1 MPHGSDC
8 SSFIPDT
15 KRGYW
20 VNPNDFIYAGL
31 GLAFRLDMFS
41 LPWFY
46 LLEKNIIIVLIVYL
60 IGLFIYI
67 IPFIVIQSYLG
78 QFSSSGFISAFR
90 ITPLFKGIGYITLA
104 LNLGALSFYSNYA
117 VIPLV
122 YVFGSLQPTLPWSC
136 EGYRKWNIEE
146 EITICTLPDKN
157 NTMVSDPDD
166 YIYLNIQIPSV
177 LYFKSL
183 FNDINVLSYKD
194 VEFSVSWQLIV
205 CAILVWTVV
214 IIFFYKFFNT
224 KKFSQI
230 IRYTV
235 WTLLGLL
242 LILLIRLSF
251 LPGSGKVFKR
261 HITLV
266 WDDII
271 EIALSIPVYGITAFG
286 PGWGM
291 FITLSSFNK
300 FKTNVMK
307 QSWIIALGQLGIVVG
322 LDVMVKFIW
331 QYYREEAVYYY
342 PSDEEKV
349 WFLHLT
355 SGSAISHMAWA
366 NLWSI
371 LLYLMLFLSGML
383 LIIMQL
389 YTILTTIFDEFAN
402 LREHKVKV
410 CMGLIAATVV
420 ISLYFTSNHGLVYF
434 VTLLTDVY
442 VSQTAINL
450 LLILVVLWV
459 YGRERFQRDIEFMIN
474 KRFSTWK
481 IYVLRFVV
489 PLGILLALFYGFIL
503 ANYFHESTHY
513 LMTVL
518 AFIYIIIPWLLI
530 PVYGFYC
537 ICQKG
542 NGSCKPRLQHCCKPH
557 DWHPVEQ
564 EERQRYEDELENIN
578 RNYQLNEINDA
589 NVMAT

>member
-1 MPHGSDC
+1 MPYESDC

-46 LLEKNIIIVLIVYL
+46 VLNKNVITFLIVYL

-90 ITPLFKGIGYITLA
+90 ITPLFK
-104 LNLGALSFYSNYA
+104 
-117 VIPLV
+117 V
-122 YVFGSLQPTLPWSC
+122 YLFASLQPTLPWSC
-136 EGYRKWNIEE
+136 KGYQKWAIEE
-146 EITICTLPDKN
+146 EITLCNLPGKNETLALYPKDSIFFN
-157 NTMVSDPDD
+157 
-166 YIYLNIQIPSV
+166 LHIPSV

-183 FNDINVLSYKD
+183 FNDINVLSNKD
-194 VEFSVSWQLIV
+194 VEFSLSWQLIV

-224 KKFSQI
+224 KKFGQI

-242 LILLIRLSF
+242 LILLIRFSF
-251 LPGSGKVFKR
+251 LPGSDEVFKR

-271 EIALSIPVYGITAFG
+271 EITLLIPVYGITAFG
-286 PGWGM
+286 PGWGI

-300 FKTNVMK
+300 FKTNIMK
-307 QSWIIALGQLGIVVG
+307 QSWIIAFGQLGIVVG
-322 LDVMVKFIW
+322 LDVMAQFIQ
-331 QYYREEAVYYY
+331 QYYREETVYNY
-342 PSDEEKV
+342 PSDVEYV
-349 WFLHLT
+349 WFLYLT
-355 SGSAISHMAWA
+355 TGSAISHMAWA
-366 NLWSI
+366 NMWSI
-371 LLYLMLFLSGML
+371 LLNLMLFLSGML

-410 CMGLIAATVV
+410 CMGLIAATSV
-420 ISLYFTSNHGLVYF
+420 ISLYFTSNHGLVHF
-434 VTLLTDVY
+434 NTLLTDVY

-459 YGRERFQRDIEFMIN
+459 YGRERFQHDIEFMIN
-474 KRFSTWK
+474 KRFTTWK

-489 PLGILLALFYGFIL
+489 PLGILQALSYGVVL
-503 ANYFHESTHY
+503 ANYLHYSTHPI
-513 LMTVL
+513 MTVF
-518 AFIYIIIPWLLI
+518 AFIFIIIPWLLI
-530 PVYGFYC
+530 PVYGFYF
-537 ICQKG
+537 ICQKS
-542 NGSCKPRLQHCCKPH
+542 NGSCRSRLQHSCKPH

-564 EERQRYEDELENIN
+564 EERQRYENELENIN
-578 RNYQLNEINDA
+578 RNHQLNEIRDN
-589 NVMAT
+589 NVMAI